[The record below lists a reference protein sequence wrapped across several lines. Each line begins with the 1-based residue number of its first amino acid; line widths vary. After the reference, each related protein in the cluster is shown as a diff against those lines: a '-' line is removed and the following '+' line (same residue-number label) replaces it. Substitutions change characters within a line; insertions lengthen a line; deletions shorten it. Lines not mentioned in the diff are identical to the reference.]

1 MTTQSLTT
9 AHADSRRPTAA
20 DMAHATPIVTLPT
33 VLVCTGVT
41 ILLTV
46 VANVTGL
53 IVGLL
58 ITLLV
63 LLANANVRRMSIQNA
78 IEDRLEHEREQ
89 MPVQRGAYLY
99 DILNE
104 RHGIEVKR

>member
-9 AHADSRRPTAA
+9 TAQVRHRPTAA
-20 DMAHATPIVTLPT
+20 DLAHATPIVTLPT

-41 ILLTV
+41 VLLTV
-46 VANVTGL
+46 VANVVGL

-63 LLANANVRRMSIQNA
+63 LLANAHVRRMSIQNA
-78 IEDRLEHEREQ
+78 IEDRLEREREQ

-104 RHGIEVKR
+104 RNGIEVKR